1 MKAYKLL
8 AMAVLAACATPGLV
22 FATCSH
28 STDITN
34 DSNVTMRIVEL
45 KSSSLGWGW
54 QSQWVGFLAI
64 APNATETIEWTSSLN
79 CQDGFGVDN
88 EWDVKLYRSIG
99 KVHYCDNL
107 SPSEPVS
114 INAPESCFH

>member
-1 MKAYKLL
+1 MNAYKLL
-8 AMAVLAACATPGLV
+8 ATAVLIACATPGLA

-45 KSSSLGWGW
+45 KSSSSPPVWK
-54 QSQWVGFLAI
+54 SQWVGFLAI
-64 APNATETIEWTSSLN
+64 APNATETIEWTSDLD
-79 CQDGFGVDN
+79 CEDGAGVEN
-88 EWDVKLYRSIG
+88 QWDVKLYRSIG

-107 SPSEPVS
+107 SPSEPIS
-114 INAPESCFH
+114 INAPDLCFH